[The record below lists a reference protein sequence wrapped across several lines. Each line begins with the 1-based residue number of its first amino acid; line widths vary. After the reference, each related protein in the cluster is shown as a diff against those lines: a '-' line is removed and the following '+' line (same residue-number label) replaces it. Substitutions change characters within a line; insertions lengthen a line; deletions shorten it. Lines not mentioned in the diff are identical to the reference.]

1 MTGPRRIAYIV
12 NQYPTISHSFIR
24 TEIRALEQLGFDV
37 QRLAL
42 RGWDAVLVDDADRD
56 ELARTTYLL
65 QGHALGLLLAMVRT
79 MLTRPLHFLRALGGA
94 VAMARGSDRSLAHYL
109 AYLGEA
115 CVAREQ
121 MARFG
126 ATHLHAHFGT
136 NSTDVAWLAWRLGG
150 PGYSFTVHGPEE
162 FDRPRQI
169 KLREK
174 IADARFVVAVSSFG
188 RSQLYRQAR
197 LEDWPK
203 VEVVHCGLDASY
215 LDQVP
220 TPPPAGSRRLVS
232 VGRLAEQKGQLAL
245 VEACRLLR
253 DRGVQFDLV
262 LVGDGDMRG
271 AIETAIR
278 EHRLEREIILVGW
291 KSGAELRDY
300 LRGAIAL
307 VLPSFA
313 EGLPVVIME
322 AMASGRPVISTY
334 IAGIPELVRDGL
346 EGFLVPASDAPALA
360 DAMQGMLDLDD
371 ATQREMGDRA
381 RLRVGQRHAAIDQ
394 AQRLARMIERPGALR
409 LDKTQR
415 RHD

>member
-24 TEIRALEQLGFDV
+24 TEIDALEQLGFDV

-56 ELARTTYLL
+56 ERARTTYLL

-79 MLTRPLHFLRALGGA
+79 AATRPLRFLRALGGA
-94 VAMARGSDRSLAHYL
+94 ITMARGSDRSLAHYL

-115 CVAREQ
+115 CVAREH
-121 MARFG
+121 MALFG

-150 PGYSFTVHGPEE
+150 PDYSFTVHGPEE

-188 RSQLYRQAR
+188 RSQLYRHAR

-203 VEVVHCGLDASY
+203 VEVVHCGLDATY
-215 LDQVP
+215 LDQAP
-220 TPPPAGSRRLVS
+220 TPPPAGTRRLVS

-253 DRGVQFDLV
+253 DRGVQFELV

-271 AIETAIR
+271 AIEAAIR
-278 EHRLEREIILVGW
+278 AHSLEREIRLVGW
-291 KSGAELRDY
+291 KSGAELRDT

-360 DAMQGMLDLDD
+360 DAMQAMLDLDD
-371 ATQREMGDRA
+371 PTRREMGDRA
-381 RLRVGQRHAAIDQ
+381 RSRVAQRHAAIDQ
-394 AQRLARMIERPGALR
+394 AQRLARLIESPGEPS
-409 LDKTQR
+409 LD
-415 RHD
+415 